1 MAAVS
6 CDCSGKRPE
15 PMRTDRS
22 IPRDLRERGILMRIG
37 EQIRARREELCLT
50 QEELAEKLDISRQAV
65 SKWESG
71 ASAPTA
77 ENLRRLSQTLDA
89 QFDKTGKEDTDPH
102 SIADQDSIAEPD
114 SIADLWDQVEEQ
126 SKEKEPG
133 DDPCREAKHGKV
145 QVKNKKQLRVPQ
157 EKTGRGWKAAA
168 IAGWLIL
175 AAVGCFAGY
184 RYLLRPAEPAADQIN
199 TPQQP
204 AEITG
209 VYFYDNMGN
218 EVLEGD
224 NGYPLSDSDV
234 LIAVYRGE
242 APDTVSVCMAGSGAG
257 TEEEGIVISGIEDRG
272 YVLIPLSS
280 SDISLTGQLKVV
292 LRTGTG
298 SVSSRNYPVYYEEA
312 QSGGDAPASDSNVF
326 DTSGYADGEWIAT
339 DEADKFTADY
349 LEELENGQRTK
360 DFDETDV
367 LLSFLA
373 ELNPS
378 LPGCSR
384 RIGETNSEYEVSIL
398 DLNGAGAD
406 GTLWVKVRRKL
417 LDTSYNKDLEVWYVS
432 EYKYDSRPYE

>member
-1 MAAVS
+1 
-6 CDCSGKRPE
+6 
-15 PMRTDRS
+15 
-22 IPRDLRERGILMRIG
+22 MRIG

-71 ASAPTA
+71 VSVPTA

-89 QFDKTGKEDTDPH
+89 QFDKTGKKDADPH
-102 SIADQDSIAEPD
+102 SIADPD
-114 SIADLWDQVEEQ
+114 SIADLWDYVEE
-126 SKEKEPG
+126 SKEKDPG
-133 DDPCREAKHGKV
+133 DDPCREAQHGKV
-145 QVKNKKQLRVPQ
+145 QVKNKKQPRVPQ
-157 EKTGRGWKAAA
+157 ERTGRGWKAAA
-168 IAGWLIL
+168 ITGWLIL

-184 RYLLRPAEPAADQIN
+184 RYLLRLAEPAADQIH
-199 TPQQP
+199 TPQQPP

-209 VYFYDNMGN
+209 VYFYDNKGN
-218 EVLEGD
+218 EVLEEE

-257 TEEEGIVISGIEDRG
+257 TEEEGIVISDIEERG
-272 YVLIPLSS
+272 YVLIPLNS

-292 LRTGTG
+292 MQTGIG

-312 QSGGDAPASDSNVF
+312 RSGGDAPASDSNVF

-339 DEADKFTADY
+339 DEVDKFTADY

-384 RIGETNSEYEVSIL
+384 RIGESNSEYEVSIL
-398 DLNGAGAD
+398 DLTGAGAD